1 MFILEVAYRIDYVEI
16 CKYVYICMMQRAY
29 MRMCGILVR
38 SAEENDI
45 EAAHVDTAHIGL
57 LNDSTVVGLVLAS

>member
-45 EAAHVDTAHIGL
+45 EAGHVDAHIALYRHALQG
-57 LNDSTVVGLVLAS
+57 DGSIV